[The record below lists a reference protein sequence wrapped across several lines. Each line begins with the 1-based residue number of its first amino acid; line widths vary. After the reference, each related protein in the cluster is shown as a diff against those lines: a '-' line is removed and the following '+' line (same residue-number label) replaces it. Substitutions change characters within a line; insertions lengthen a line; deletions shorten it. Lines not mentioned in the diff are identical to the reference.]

1 MGSSQSTINSFDLSK
16 KVVII
21 TGSTDGIG
29 KSLAR
34 IISSYNPKRLI
45 LPVRNRKKG
54 ELLLEFIK
62 ASNDG
67 NVECI
72 ELWDMD
78 LADLHSVKNFADK
91 FIKEVGKL
99 HYLWNNAGTFCSG
112 VIKTKDNFEQQFQV
126 NHLSHFLLTSLL
138 ISTLKNSA
146 TPESPCKI
154 IHTSSNAHKSGK
166 IDFDNLNGEK
176 SCGFFELYSNA
187 KLMNVIYSNELYRRL
202 KDSNITS
209 TACHPGFIS
218 TNIGPAGFI
227 AGFIQKFVM
236 TFARSPE
243 IGAINVMYPALDPNI
258 DEGGKYFE
266 DYKEVK
272 PNDQAL
278 DEELAKK
285 FWEKCEELLNNYDS
299 NLLK

>member
-1 MGSSQSTINSFDLSK
+1 MGSGQSTINSFDLSN
-16 KVVII
+16 KVIII
-21 TGSTDGIG
+21 TGSTNGIG

-45 LPVRNRKKG
+45 LPIRNRKNG
-54 ELLLEFIK
+54 ELLLEYIK
-62 ASNDG
+62 ASKDG

-91 FIKEVGKL
+91 FIKEVGEL
-99 HYLWNNAGTFCSG
+99 HYLWNNAGTCSE
-112 VIKTKDNFEQQFQV
+112 IAKTKDNFEQQFQV

-138 ISTLKNSA
+138 ISTIKNSA

-154 IHTSSNAHKSGK
+154 IHTSSNIQKFGK
-166 IDFDNLNGEK
+166 INLDNLNDEQ
-176 SCGFFELYSNA
+176 SRSLFELYSNA
-187 KLMNVIYSNELYRRL
+187 KLMNVVYSNELNRRL
-202 KDSNITS
+202 KDST
-209 TACHPGFIS
+209 CHPGFIS
-218 TNIGPAGFI
+218 TNLGSNTFLMNFI
-227 AGFIQKFVM
+227 MRFGK
-236 TFARSPE
+236 SPD

-266 DYKEVK
+266 DCKEVK
-272 PNDQAL
+272 PNDHAL

-285 FWEKCEELLNNYDS
+285 FWEKCEEILNNYDS

>member
-1 MGSSQSTINSFDLSK
+1 MGSSQSTISSFDLSN
-16 KVVII
+16 KVIII
-21 TGSTDGIG
+21 TGSTNGIG

-45 LPVRNRKKG
+45 LPIRNKKNG
-54 ELLLEFIK
+54 ELLLDYIK
-62 ASNDG
+62 VSKDG

-72 ELWDMD
+72 ELWHMD

-91 FIKEVGKL
+91 FIKEIGEL
-99 HYLWNNAGTFCSG
+99 HYLWNNAGICSE
-112 VIKTKDNFEQQFQV
+112 IAKTKDNFEQQFQV

-138 ISTLKNSA
+138 ISTIKNSA

-154 IHTSSNAHKSGK
+154 IYTSSYAQRFGK
-166 IDFDNLNGEK
+166 INLDNLNDEQTR
-176 SCGFFELYSNA
+176 SLSELYSNS
-187 KLMNVIYSNELYRRL
+187 KLMNIIYSNELNRRL
-202 KDSNITS
+202 KDSNIIS

-218 TNIGPAGFI
+218 TNIGSNNFFI
-227 AGFIQKFVM
+227 NFILRFGK
-236 TFARSPE
+236 SPD

-258 DEGGKYFE
+258 NEGGKYFE
-266 DYKEVK
+266 DCKEVK

-285 FWEKCEELLNNYDS
+285 FWEKCEDILNNYDS

>member
-1 MGSSQSTINSFDLSK
+1 MGSSQSTIYSFDLSN

-21 TGSTDGIG
+21 TGSTDGVG

-45 LPVRNRKKG
+45 LPIRNRKKG
-54 ELLLEFIK
+54 ELLLEYIK
-62 ASNDG
+62 ESEDG

-91 FIKEVGKL
+91 FIKEVGEL
-99 HYLWNNAGTFCSG
+99 HYLWNNAGTLCFTG
-112 VIKTKDNFEQQFQV
+112 LVKTKDNFEQQFQV

-138 ISTLKNSA
+138 LPTIKNSA
-146 TPESPCKI
+146 TSESPCKI
-154 IHTSSNAHKSGK
+154 IHTSSSAQKLGK
-166 IDFDNLNGEK
+166 IDFDNLNAEK
-176 SCGFFELYSNA
+176 SCGYGGFYSDA
-187 KLMNVIYSNELYRRL
+187 KLMNIIYSNELNRRL
-202 KDSNITS
+202 KGSNVTS

-218 TNIGPAGFI
+218 TNLFQNSNLRNFI
-227 AGFIQKFVM
+227 M
-236 TFARSPE
+236 FAKSPD
-243 IGAINVMYPALDPNI
+243 IGAINVMYPALDANI

-266 DYKEVK
+266 NCKEVK

-278 DEELAKK
+278 DEDLAKK
-285 FWEKCEELLNNYDS
+285 LWEQSEKLLNNYNAS
-299 NLLK
+299 LLK